1 MLSAKSSLKQIKLKQ
16 AFNDNCTNIYRVSQ
30 RNSFMLLWRTICK
43 KFNQK
48 LQNGVAKAVE
58 KKEPEDEVKS
68 GRWQPGE
75 QLLLRGVLAVLARS
89 G

>member
-1 MLSAKSSLKQIKLKQ
+1 
-16 AFNDNCTNIYRVSQ
+16 
-30 RNSFMLLWRTICK
+30 MLLWRTICK

-48 LQNGVAKAVE
+48 LQNGFAKAVE